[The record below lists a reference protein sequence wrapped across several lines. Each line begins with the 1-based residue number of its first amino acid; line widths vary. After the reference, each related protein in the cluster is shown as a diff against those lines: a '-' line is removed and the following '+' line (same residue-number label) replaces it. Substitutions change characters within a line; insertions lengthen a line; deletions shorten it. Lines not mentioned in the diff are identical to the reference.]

1 MSNQNENVKTLV
13 ERALKFEDT
22 SLKALT
28 TNERII
34 ISREAKELILSLNDV
49 YKENKDSEIMDIMK
63 RLTLIKQKVEKRLK
77 GKPTSS

>member
-1 MSNQNENVKTLV
+1 MSTLI
-13 ERALKFEDT
+13 ERALEFEET

-34 ISREAKELILSLNDV
+34 ISRKAKELILELNEI
-49 YKENKDSEIMDIMK
+49 YKEEKDPNIMDIMK

>member
-1 MSNQNENVKTLV
+1 MNPLVK
-13 ERALKFEDT
+13 RAKEFEKT

-34 ISREAKELILSLNDV
+34 ISREAKEIILSLNEM
-49 YKENKDSEIMDIMK
+49 YKEEKDPAIMELMK
-63 RLTLIKQKVEKRLK
+63 KLTLIKQKVEKRLK

>member
-1 MSNQNENVKTLV
+1 MSTVV
-13 ERALKFEDT
+13 ERAIKFEET

-28 TNERII
+28 TNQRII
-34 ISREAKELILSLNDV
+34 ISREAKELILGLNEIF
-49 YKENKDSEIMDIMK
+49 KEDNDPTIMDLMK

>member
-1 MSNQNENVKTLV
+1 LV
-13 ERALKFEDT
+13 ERALKFEET

-34 ISREAKELILSLNDV
+34 ISREAKELILGLNEI
-49 YKENKDSEIMDIMK
+49 YKEKKDSKIMDLMK
-63 RLTLIKQKVEKRLK
+63 KLTLIKQKVEKRLK

>member
-1 MSNQNENVKTLV
+1 MDTLV
-13 ERALKFEDT
+13 EKALKFEET

-34 ISREAKELILSLNDV
+34 ISREAKELILGLNKI
-49 YKENKDSEIMDIMK
+49 YKKEKDPAIMELMK

-77 GKPTSS
+77 GKPSSL

>member
-1 MSNQNENVKTLV
+1 MSTLV
-13 ERALKFEDT
+13 EKALKFEET

-34 ISREAKELILSLNDV
+34 ISREAKELILGLNEM
-49 YKENKDSEIMDIMK
+49 YKEDKDPAIMELMK

-77 GKPTSS
+77 GKPSSS

>member
-1 MSNQNENVKTLV
+1 MNALV
-13 ERALKFEDT
+13 ERALKFEET

-34 ISREAKELILSLNDV
+34 ISREAKELILGLNEI
-49 YKENKDSEIMDIMK
+49 YKEKKDSKIMDLMK
-63 RLTLIKQKVEKRLK
+63 KLTLIKQKVEKRLK

>member
-1 MSNQNENVKTLV
+1 LV
-13 ERALKFEDT
+13 ERALKFEET

-34 ISREAKELILSLNDV
+34 ISREAKELILGLNEI
-49 YKENKDSEIMDIMK
+49 YKEKKDSKIMDLMK
-63 RLTLIKQKVEKRLK
+63 KLTLIKQKVEKRFK

>member
-1 MSNQNENVKTLV
+1 MSTLV
-13 ERALKFEDT
+13 ERALKFEET

-34 ISREAKELILSLNDV
+34 ISREAKELILGLNEV
-49 YKENKDSEIMDIMK
+49 YKESKDPTIMDIMK

>member
-1 MSNQNENVKTLV
+1 MSTLV
-13 ERALKFEDT
+13 EKALKFEET

-34 ISREAKELILSLNDV
+34 ISREAKELILGLNEV
-49 YKENKDSEIMDIMK
+49 YKEKKDPAIMELMK

-77 GKPTSS
+77 GKPSSS

>member
-1 MSNQNENVKTLV
+1 MSTLV
-13 ERALKFEDT
+13 ERALKFEKT

-34 ISREAKELILSLNDV
+34 ISREAKELILGLNEI
-49 YKENKDSEIMDIMK
+49 YKEEKDPSIMDIMK

>member
-1 MSNQNENVKTLV
+1 MSTLV
-13 ERALKFEDT
+13 ERALKFEET

-34 ISREAKELILSLNDV
+34 ISREAKELILGLNEI
-49 YKENKDSEIMDIMK
+49 YKEEKDPSIMDLMK

>member
-1 MSNQNENVKTLV
+1 MSTLV
-13 ERALKFEDT
+13 ERALKFEET

-34 ISREAKELILSLNDV
+34 ISREAKELILGLNEM
-49 YKENKDSEIMDIMK
+49 YKEDKDPAIMDIMK

>member
-1 MSNQNENVKTLV
+1 MSTLV
-13 ERALKFEDT
+13 EKALKFEET

-34 ISREAKELILSLNDV
+34 ISREAKELILGLNEV
-49 YKENKDSEIMDIMK
+49 YKEEKDPAIMELMK

-77 GKPTSS
+77 GKPSSS